1 MRVTLAASRFDE
13 GSGGVAKGQ
22 VEIFLAQDRVDG
34 THGLLIALPF
44 GRQSVS
50 LDSDLEPVDVVPVP
64 PFMASST
71 GPAPSHSIPNLF
83 CRVCPNQLNLTRPG
97 GCLRHGP

>member
-1 MRVTLAASRFDE
+1 MRVTLAASGFDE

-22 VEIFLAQDRVDG
+22 VEIFIAQDRVDG
-34 THGLLIALPF
+34 IHGLLIALPF

-71 GPAPSHSIPNLF
+71 GPSTFSFNSKPVLSGFAQTNSI
-83 CRVCPNQLNLTRPG
+83 
-97 GCLRHGP
+97 

>member
-1 MRVTLAASRFDE
+1 MRVTLAASGFDE

-50 LDSDLEPVDVVPVP
+50 LDSDLEPVDMVPIP
-64 PFMASST
+64 PLRIANASWAGSAAA
-71 GPAPSHSIPNLF
+71 GFRDCAH
-83 CRVCPNQLNLTRPG
+83 CPD
-97 GCLRHGP
+97 

>member
-1 MRVTLAASRFDE
+1 MRVTLAASGFDE

-71 GPAPSHSIPNLF
+71 GPSTSRI
-83 CRVCPNQLNLTRPG
+83 
-97 GCLRHGP
+97 LRSGIQRKQQREPRSPHGRG

>member
-1 MRVTLAASRFDE
+1 M
-13 GSGGVAKGQ
+13 AKGQ

-34 THGLLIALPF
+34 IHGLLIALPF

-71 GPAPSHSIPNLF
+71 GPSTFSFNSKPVLSGFAQTNSI
-83 CRVCPNQLNLTRPG
+83 
-97 GCLRHGP
+97 